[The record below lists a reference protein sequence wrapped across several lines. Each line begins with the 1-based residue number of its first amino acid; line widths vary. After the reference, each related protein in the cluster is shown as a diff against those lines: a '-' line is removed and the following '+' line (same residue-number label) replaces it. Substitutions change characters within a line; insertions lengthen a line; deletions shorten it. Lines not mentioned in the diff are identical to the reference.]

1 MNTRTLLAL
10 ALSLSLLSSA
20 FAQRQQGANT
30 TQPSAQDDEV
40 VKITTNLVQIDAIV
54 TDKQGRVVT
63 DLQPSDFQVF
73 ENGHPQPIT
82 NFSFVET
89 NSPNPSAER
98 AKSVTAAAKP
108 KAGGIPA
115 PVPPVRLKPEQVR
128 RTIALVVDDLGLS
141 FESTHFVRN
150 SLRKFVTEQMQEGDL
165 VAIIRTGAGVGALQ
179 QFTAD
184 KQLLYAA
191 IERVKWNARGRA
203 GLSAFAAI
211 QDDPLFNFR
220 NRPNYRV
227 EGGQP
232 ATEAADPIL
241 RESMRQTTERDATS
255 NINDYRDEVF
265 SVGTLGAINFVI
277 RGLKDLPGRKSVV
290 LMSDGISLFNSQ
302 NKSNTRSMDNMRRLT
317 DLANRASVVVYTIDA
332 RGLPLLLPGA
342 ADNTTGVKK
351 GTGSEI
357 MSGLSGTAANNQL
370 NQNAL
375 QFFESQGGL
384 AYLARQTGG
393 FFVHNNNDIN
403 NGLKRILDDQKGFY
417 LLGYR
422 PSDSTFDPKEGRK
435 RFHNITVKIN
445 RPGLEVRTR
454 TGFFGIS
461 DEEARPTQ
469 RTRAQQLLSA
479 ITSPFA
485 SGDVNLRL
493 TSLFLNDEAY
503 GPFMRSL
510 IYVDAKSLHFT
521 EESDGSRRANVDVV
535 AMTFGD
541 DGLVLDQRTRT
552 EAVVVRGA
560 EYEEAMRNGLIF
572 GINLPIKKAGA
583 YQLRVAVR
591 DAVTERVGSA
601 SQYIEVPDLK
611 KKRLTLS
618 GIYLASNQ
626 RAQTLKSSKAGTG
639 AQTTPASAGSE
650 GSLGEADPQSGPAV
664 RRFKAGSVID
674 YGFEVYNARLDKGTG
689 RPQLETQVRLFKDN
703 KEVYAGRVIPI
714 RGEAGAD
721 GRVVAIGHLQL
732 GSNLERGEYILQVVV
747 TDVLGKEKQ
756 KVSQQW
762 IDFEIK

>member
-1 MNTRTLLAL
+1 MNTRTLLSL
-10 ALSLSLLSSA
+10 ALSLSLLSSV
-20 FAQRQQGANT
+20 FAQQTPRQQ
-30 TQPSAQDDEV
+30 QPVSSPQDDEV

-54 TDKQGRVVT
+54 TDKQGRVVS

-73 ENGHPQPIT
+73 EDGHPQAIT

-89 NSPNPSAER
+89 NSPNPTAER
-98 AKSVTAAAKP
+98 SKTVTAAAKP
-108 KAGGIPA
+108 KAGSVPV

-179 QFTAD
+179 QFTGD

-203 GLSAFAAI
+203 GLAAFAAI

-220 NRPNYRV
+220 NRPDYKTGSV
-227 EGGQP
+227 EGQKP
-232 ATEAADPIL
+232 TEFNKQ
-241 RESMRQTTERDATS
+241 STERDAD
-255 NINDYRDEVF
+255 NQINDFRDEVF

-302 NKSNTRSMDNMRRLT
+302 NKSNTRAMDNMRRLT

-332 RGLPLLLPGA
+332 RGLPILLPGA
-342 ADNTTGVKK
+342 ADNTTGIKK
-351 GTGSEI
+351 GTGSQT
-357 MSGLSGTAANNQL
+357 MSGLSGTATNNQI

-375 QFFESQGGL
+375 EFFESQGGL

-422 PSDSTFDPKEGRK
+422 PSDATFDSKQGRK
-435 RFHNITVKIN
+435 RFHNITVKVN

-469 RTRAQQLLSA
+469 RSRAQQLLSA

-521 EESDGSRRANVDVV
+521 EEADGSRRANVDVV

-552 EAVVVRGA
+552 EAVTVRGA
-560 EYEEAMRNGLIF
+560 EYEEALRNGLIF
-572 GINLPIKKAGA
+572 GINLPIRKAGA

-626 RAQTLKSSKAGTG
+626 RAQAMSQSKG
-639 AQTTPASAGSE
+639 QTTPASAGSE

-674 YGFEVYNARLDKGTG
+674 YGFEVYNARLDKGSG
-689 RPQLETQVRLFKDN
+689 RPQLETQVRLFKEN
-703 KEVYAGRVIPI
+703 REVYAGRVIPI
-714 RGEAGAD
+714 RGAAGAD

-732 GSNLERGEYILQVVV
+732 GSKLEPGEYILQVVV
-747 TDVLGKEKQ
+747 TDMLGKEKQ
-756 KVSQQW
+756 KVTQQW

>member
-1 MNTRTLLAL
+1 MNRRSILAL
-10 ALSLSLLSSA
+10 ALALSLLSSA
-20 FAQRQQGANT
+20 FAQQRRQQ
-30 TQPSAQDDEV
+30 QPPASSQDEDV

-73 ENGHPQPIT
+73 EDGHPQPIT
-82 NFSFVET
+82 NFSFVVT
-89 NSPNPSAER
+89 NSPNPMAER
-98 AKSVTAAAKP
+98 ETTTTAAAKP

-150 SLRKFVTEQMQEGDL
+150 SLRKFVSEQMQDGDL

-203 GLSAFAAI
+203 GLAAFAAI
-211 QDDPLFNFR
+211 QDDPLYNFR
-220 NRPNYRV
+220 NRPNYTS
-227 EGGQP
+227 EGGAP
-232 ATEAADPIL
+232 AEAGRSQGE
-241 RESMRQTTERDATS
+241 RESMRHSGERDAE
-255 NINDYRDEVF
+255 NKVNDFRDEVF

-290 LMSDGISLFNSQ
+290 LMSDGISIFNSE
-302 NKSNTRSMDNMRRLT
+302 NVSNTRTLESMRRLT

-332 RGLPLLLPGA
+332 RGLPILLPGA

-351 GTGSEI
+351 GVGSTS
-357 MSGLSGTAANNQL
+357 MSGLSGPAMSNQI

-375 QFFESQGGL
+375 EFFESQGGL
-384 AYLARQTGG
+384 AYLAQQTGG
-393 FFVHNNNDIN
+393 FFVHDNNDIN

-422 PSDSTFDPKEGRK
+422 PDEATFDPKTGSK
-435 RFHNITVKIN
+435 RFHNITVRVT
-445 RPGLEVRTR
+445 RPGVEVRTR

-461 DEEARPTQ
+461 DEDARPTQ
-469 RTRAQQLLSA
+469 RSRAQQLMSA

-493 TSLFLNDEAY
+493 TSLFLNDASY
-503 GPFMRSL
+503 GPFVRSL
-510 IYVDAKSLHFT
+510 IYVDARSLHFT
-521 EESDGSRRANVDVV
+521 EEADGSRKANVDVV

-541 DGLVLDQRTRT
+541 DGMAVDQRTRT

-560 EYEEAMRNGLIF
+560 EYDEALKNGLIF

-601 SQYIEVPDLK
+601 SQFIEVPDLK
-611 KKRLTLS
+611 KNRLTLS

-626 RAQTLKSSKAGTG
+626 RAQALRQGTG
-639 AQTTPASAGSE
+639 QTTPASAGAE
-650 GSLGEADPQSGPAV
+650 GSLGENDPQSGPAV
-664 RRFKAGSVID
+664 RKFKAGSVID
-674 YGFEVYNARLDKGTG
+674 YGFEVYNARVEKGTG
-689 RPQLETQVRLFKDN
+689 RPQLQTQVRLFRDN
-703 KEVYAGRVIPI
+703 KEVYAGKVIAI
-714 RGEAGAD
+714 RGEAAGD

-732 GSNLERGEYILQVVV
+732 GSNLEAGEYILQVVV
-747 TDVLGKEKQ
+747 TDELGKEKQ
-756 KVSQQW
+756 KVTQQW